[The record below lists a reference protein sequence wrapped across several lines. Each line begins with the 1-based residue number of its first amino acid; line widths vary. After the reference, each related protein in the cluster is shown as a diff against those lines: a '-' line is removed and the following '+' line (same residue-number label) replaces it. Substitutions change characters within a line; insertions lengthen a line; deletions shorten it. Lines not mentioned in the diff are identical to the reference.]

1 MTVDPVT
8 ADPES
13 AVTSPD
19 FAAITADLMTRID
32 QLCLLTEVPGTVQRT
47 FLSTT
52 AARMHAALS
61 AWALELGLDA
71 WVDAAGNWHAALPG
85 PTPDAPTF
93 IIGSHLDTVPDGG
106 KYDGLLGV
114 ALGLALA
121 GTLKRGGATLPYRL
135 EVLGF
140 SEEEGV
146 RFGVPFIGSLSALG
160 EAGSMLG
167 LRDPAGVSVEEAMR
181 DFGLDPARLPDAAL
195 AGPHLGFLEFH
206 IEQGPVL
213 EAAGQ
218 PLGVVTALVG
228 HHRLKITLTG
238 RANHAGTTP
247 MGLRQDA
254 LTAAAEW
261 MLAAETLARATPG
274 LVATVGQLQV
284 FPGASN
290 VIPGRA
296 ELTLDLRH
304 QDDNLRAAR
313 LTELEA
319 ALHEIGDR
327 RGVQTQAEVLTMIPA
342 VPLDASLLAGLH
354 RAAAE
359 TGLSAP
365 ELVSGAGHD
374 AMIMS
379 RAMPAAMLFLRTPG
393 GLSHHPDEAVAPGD
407 VQAALEVGWR
417 FLLGLAAGPNSD
429 QPNADQPDANQPD
442 ADQGE
447 QA

>member
-1 MTVDPVT
+1 MTAAPTTV
-8 ADPES
+8 
-13 AVTSPD
+13 PD
-19 FAAITADLMTRID
+19 FAALTQNLMRRID
-32 QLCLLTEVPGTVQRT
+32 ALCLLTEVPGTIQRT
-47 FLSTT
+47 FLSGV
-52 AARMHAALS
+52 AAELHRELS
-61 AWALELGLDA
+61 AWASDLGLRA
-71 WVDAAGNWHAALPG
+71 WVDTAGNWHAELPATE
-85 PTPDAPTF
+85 PATADPQAPTF

-114 ALGLALA
+114 VLGLVLA
-121 GTLKRGGATLPYRL
+121 GELKKAGAALPYRL

-140 SEEEGV
+140 TEEEGV

-160 EAGSMLG
+160 QAEEL
-167 LRDPAGVSVEEAMR
+167 LELTDPQGVSVRRAMQ
-181 DFGLDPARLPDAAL
+181 DFGLEDSRLPEAVL

-218 PLGVVTALVG
+218 SVGVVEALVG
-228 HHRLKITLTG
+228 HHRLKLTFTG

-247 MGLRQDA
+247 MPLRQDA

-261 MLAAETLARATPG
+261 MLAAERLAQDTPG
-274 LVATVGQLQV
+274 LVATVGRIQA

-304 QDDNLRAAR
+304 ADDALRAAK
-313 LTELEA
+313 LAELED
-319 ALHEIGDR
+319 ALQRIGAR
-327 RGVQTQAEVLTMIPA
+327 RGVQVQAEVLTVIPA
-342 VPLDASLLAGLH
+342 VPLSSDLRTAL
-354 RAAAE
+354 RAAARS
-359 TGLSAP
+359 GLSAP

-374 AMIMS
+374 AMIMA

-393 GLSHHPDEAVAPGD
+393 GLSHHPDEAVADSD
-407 VQAALEVGWR
+407 VQAALQVAWT
-417 FLLGLAAGPNSD
+417 FLLQLGRPN
-429 QPNADQPDANQPD
+429 P
-442 ADQGE
+442 GG

>member
-1 MTVDPVT
+1 MTADPVT
-8 ADPES
+8 ADPVS

-19 FAAITADLMTRID
+19 FAALTAELMARID
-32 QLCLLTEVPGTVQRT
+32 QLCLLTEVPGTITRT
-47 FLSTT
+47 FLSPT

-61 AWALELGLDA
+61 AWAFDLGLDA

-121 GTLKRGGATLPYRL
+121 GTLKRGAATLPCRL

-146 RFGVPFIGSLSALG
+146 RFGVPFIGSLGALG
-160 EAGSMLG
+160 QAGPLLDVQDSQ
-167 LRDPAGVSVEEAMR
+167 GVSVRQAMR
-181 DFGLDPARLPDAAL
+181 DFGLDDARIADATL
-195 AGPHLGFLEFH
+195 SGPHLGFLEFH

-218 PLGVVTALVG
+218 PLGLVSALVG
-228 HHRLKITLTG
+228 HHRLNLTFTG

-247 MGLRQDA
+247 MKLRQDA
-254 LTAAAEW
+254 LMAAAEW
-261 MLAAETLARATPG
+261 MLLAERLARDTPG
-274 LVATVGQLQV
+274 LVATVGQMQA

-304 QDDNLRAAR
+304 ADDTLRAAK
-313 LTELEA
+313 LAELEA
-319 ALHEIGDR
+319 LLHEVSAR
-327 RGVQTQAEVLTMIPA
+327 RGVRAQAEVLTVIPA
-342 VPLDASLLAGLH
+342 VPLDAGFQAGLE
-354 RAAAE
+354 RAAGQL
-359 TGLSAP
+359 GLAP
-365 ELVSGAGHD
+365 PTLVSGAGHD
-374 AMIMS
+374 AMILA

-393 GLSHHPDEAVAPGD
+393 GLSHHPDEAVAGED
-407 VQAALEVGWR
+407 VQAALEVVWN
-417 FLLGLAAGPNSD
+417 FLPGLETQVD
-429 QPNADQPDANQPD
+429 RETQP
-442 ADQGE
+442 
-447 QA
+447 

>member
-1 MTVDPVT
+1 MTAPT
-8 ADPES
+8 LTLPAP
-13 AVTSPD
+13 TPPD
-19 FAAITADLMTRID
+19 FAALATDLMERTET
-32 QLCLLTEVPGTVQRT
+32 LCQLTEVPGTITRT
-47 FLSTT
+47 FLSPV
-52 AARMHAALS
+52 AAELHAALS
-61 AWALELGLDA
+61 AWAEGLGLRA
-71 WVDAAGNWHAALPG
+71 WVDPAGNWHAERPG
-85 PTPDAPTF
+85 STPEAPTF

-106 KYDGLLGV
+106 RYDGLLGV
-114 ALGLALA
+114 LLGLALA
-121 GTLKRGGATLPYRL
+121 GELQRRGAALPYRL

-140 SEEEGV
+140 TEEEGV
-146 RFGVPFIGSLSALG
+146 RYGVPFIGSLSALG
-160 EAGSMLG
+160 EAGGMLA
-167 LRDPAGVSVEEAMR
+167 LRDPAGVSVEQAMR
-181 DFGLDPARLPDAAL
+181 DFGLDPGRFPEAVL
-195 AGPHLGFLEFH
+195 AGPQLGFLEFH

-228 HHRLKITLTG
+228 HHRLKITFTG

-247 MGLRQDA
+247 MHLRQDA

-261 MLAAETLARATPG
+261 MLAAETMARATPG

-304 QDDNLRAAR
+304 QSDALRAAR
-313 LTELEA
+313 LVELET
-319 ALHEIGDR
+319 ALHEIGER
-327 RGVQTQAEVLTMIPA
+327 RGVQTQAEVLTIIPA
-342 VPLDASLLAGLH
+342 VPLDPALLAGLH

-359 TGLSAP
+359 AGLSAP

-417 FLLGLAAGPNSD
+417 FLLGLAAGPN
-429 QPNADQPDANQPD
+429 AAQPD